1 MMKKNQLPKLAYV
14 ASLLLVLQASLFA
27 TTIKKKNGE
36 VLDGKIQGMIVQREG
51 KESSVSYTIRQ
62 GADITAID
70 ERGVSFKKGS
80 KVEML
85 SVFMQG
91 KSAEEI
97 ERLGG
102 AGGLVLRMSGK
113 SNNILD
119 SDPLLG
125 EYKGNLDSKEIKGAI
140 VGSIRIQTKS
150 GIVTIPVEEIV
161 EFGEKK

>member
-1 MMKKNQLPKLAYV
+1 MKKNRFLRLAYL
-14 ASLLLVLQASLFA
+14 ASLLVVLQANLFA

-51 KESSVSYTIRQ
+51 KESSVSYTIRK
-62 GADITAID
+62 GSDITAID

-85 SVFMQG
+85 SVFMEG

-102 AGGLVLRMSGK
+102 TGGLVLRISGK
-113 SNNILD
+113 SNNTLD

-125 EYKGNLDSKEIKGAI
+125 EYKGNLDNKEIKGVI
-140 VGSIRIQTKS
+140 LGSIRIQTKN
-150 GIVTIPVEEIV
+150 GIVMIPIEEIV

>member
-1 MMKKNQLPKLAYV
+1 
-14 ASLLLVLQASLFA
+14 LFA

-36 VLDGKIQGMIVQREG
+36 VLEGKIQGMIVQREG

-62 GADITAID
+62 GSDITSID

-85 SVFMQG
+85 SVFMEG

-97 ERLGG
+97 EKLGG

-113 SNNILD
+113 SNKILD

-125 EYKGNLDSKEIKGAI
+125 EYKGNLDSKEIKGVI
-140 VGSIRIQTKS
+140 VGSIRIQTKG
-150 GIVTIPVEEIV
+150 GIITIAVEEIV
-161 EFGEKK
+161 EFSQKK